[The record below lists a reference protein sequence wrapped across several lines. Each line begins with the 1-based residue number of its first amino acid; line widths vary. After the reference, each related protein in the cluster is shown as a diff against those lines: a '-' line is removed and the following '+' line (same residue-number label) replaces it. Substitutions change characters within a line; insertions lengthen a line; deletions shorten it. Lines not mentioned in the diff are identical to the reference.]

1 MKANDSG
8 RAGRGPPDRG
18 KNSCRMPSRA
28 SGQVDRGGY
37 GMAAGRGNGRG
48 KEATVARVKAGT
60 WVGIAVG
67 LALAPAGAGAA
78 PYEAAVITALGTA
91 PVAQT
96 PMRSSRAHM
105 ALNSA
110 IEYQRRGD
118 YEQAAVFFAQAQANQ
133 ADLTPKECEDLASGL
148 QLNGTALEQRAAG

>member
-1 MKANDSG
+1 
-8 RAGRGPPDRG
+8 
-18 KNSCRMPSRA
+18 
-28 SGQVDRGGY
+28 
-37 GMAAGRGNGRG
+37 MAAGRGNGSG

-60 WVGIAVG
+60 WVGSAVG

-78 PYEAAVITALGTA
+78 PYGAAVNTAVGTA

-96 PMRSSRAHM
+96 PLRSSRAHM

-118 YEQAAVFFAQAQANQ
+118 YEQAAAFFAQAQAGQ
-133 ADLTPKECEDLASGL
+133 IELTAKERDDLASGL
-148 QLNGTALEQRAAG
+148 QLNNIALQQRYTGTEQLQKAELSIDEGRFPTADELLKRVTANPYL